1 MIKKKMDSE
10 SSSQFECVDEERRQS
25 YNFGTVNGY
34 QEIFKCKLCDS
45 DRFAGFA
52 NLTEDEDLIHRGM
65 MVSQI
70 CLSAS
75 KVSCGSKFKSYHLKL

>member
-1 MIKKKMDSE
+1 MIKKMDSE
-10 SSSQFECVDEERRQS
+10 SSSQFECVDGERCQS

-52 NLTEDEDLIHRGM
+52 NLTEDKDLIHRGM

-75 KVSCGSKFKSYHLKL
+75 KVTCGSKFKSYYLKL

>member
-1 MIKKKMDSE
+1 MDSE

-45 DRFAGFA
+45 DRFVGFA
-52 NLTEDEDLIHRGM
+52 NLTEDKMSFPE
-65 MVSQI
+65 
-70 CLSAS
+70 
-75 KVSCGSKFKSYHLKL
+75 

>member
-45 DRFAGFA
+45 ERFVGFA
-52 NLTEDEDLIHRGM
+52 NITQRNDGKPN
-65 MVSQI
+65 
-70 CLSAS
+70 LS
-75 KVSCGSKFKSYHLKL
+75 

>member
-45 DRFAGFA
+45 DRFVGFA
-52 NLTEDEDLIHRGM
+52 NLTEDKNVIPRVM
-65 MVSQI
+65 MVS
-70 CLSAS
+70 
-75 KVSCGSKFKSYHLKL
+75 

>member
-1 MIKKKMDSE
+1 MDSE

-45 DRFAGFA
+45 DRFVGFA
-52 NLTEDEDLIHRGM
+52 NLTEDKNVIPRVM
-65 MVSQI
+65 MVS
-70 CLSAS
+70 
-75 KVSCGSKFKSYHLKL
+75 